1 MIGLMTMNRKLII
14 NELDRHFINPK
25 CELEY
30 TKDYELLLSVMLSA
44 QTTDKSV
51 NAATR
56 ELYKKYDTLEKLS
69 TLSEDEISSYI
80 SRIGFH
86 NVKSKNFKKI
96 VSILKDIGYV
106 PNDRKFLESLPG
118 VGRKTA
124 SVVLGQLFDVPSFA
138 VDTHVFRLAH
148 RFGITNSKDDVLS
161 TEKKLKKYFKESEYN
176 RVNSQMVLFGRYI
189 CTSKKP
195 KCELCN
201 LKNICK
207 EKTFNSLTTTL
218 KNDINSE

>member
-69 TLSEDEISSYI
+69 TLSENEISSYI
-80 SRIGFH
+80 SRIGFN

-106 PNDRKFLESLPG
+106 PNDREFLESLPG

-124 SVVLGQLFDVPSFA
+124 SVVLGELFDVPSFA
-138 VDTHVFRLAH
+138 VDTHVFRVAH

-207 EKTFNSLTTTL
+207 EKKHS
-218 KNDINSE
+218 IV

>member
-1 MIGLMTMNRKLII
+1 MIGLMIMNRELII
-14 NELDRHFINPK
+14 NEFDRHFNNPK

-56 ELYKKYDTLEKLS
+56 DLYKKYDTLEKLD
-69 TLSEDEISSYI
+69 TLTENEISSYI

-106 PNDRKFLESLPG
+106 PNDREFLESLPG

-138 VDTHVFRLAH
+138 VDTHVHRLAY
-148 RFGITNSKDDVLS
+148 RLGITNSHDDVIS
-161 TEKKLKKYFKESEYN
+161 TEKKLKKYFKKSEYN

-207 EKTFNSLTTTL
+207 EK
-218 KNDINSE
+218 KNG

>member
-1 MIGLMTMNRKLII
+1 MIGLMTMNRELII
-14 NELDRHFINPK
+14 NELNRHFNNPK
-25 CELEY
+25 CELVY

-51 NAATR
+51 NIATK
-56 ELYKKYDTLEKLS
+56 ELYEKYDTLDKLD
-69 TLSEDEISSYI
+69 TLSVNDISSYI

-106 PNDRKFLESLPG
+106 PCDREFLESLPG

-124 SVVLGQLFDVPSFA
+124 SVVLGELYNVPSFA
-138 VDTHVFRLAH
+138 VDTHVHRLAY
-148 RFGITNSKDDVLS
+148 RFGITDSSDDVIK
-161 TEKKLKKYFKESEYN
+161 TEEKLKNYFNESEYN
-176 RVNSQMVLFGRYI
+176 CINSQMVLFGRYI

-207 EKTFNSLTTTL
+207 EKNVH
-218 KNDINSE
+218 

>member
-69 TLSEDEISSYI
+69 TLSENEISSYI
-80 SRIGFH
+80 SRIGFY

-106 PNDRKFLESLPG
+106 PNDREFLESLPG

-124 SVVLGQLFDVPSFA
+124 SVVLGELFDVPSFA
-138 VDTHVFRLAH
+138 VDTHVFRVAH

-207 EKTFNSLTTTL
+207 EKN
-218 KNDINSE
+218 IQ

>member
-1 MIGLMTMNRKLII
+1 MIGLMTMNRELII

-51 NAATR
+51 NAATG
-56 ELYKKYDTLEKLS
+56 ELYKKYDTLEKLY
-69 TLSEDEISSYI
+69 TLSENEISSYI

-106 PNDRKFLESLPG
+106 PNDREFLESLPG

-124 SVVLGQLFDVPSFA
+124 SVVLGELFDVPSFA

-161 TEKKLKKYFKESEYN
+161 TEKKLKKYFKENEYN

-207 EKTFNSLTTTL
+207 EKN
-218 KNDINSE
+218 IQ

>member
-69 TLSEDEISSYI
+69 TLSENEISSYI

-106 PNDRKFLESLPG
+106 PNDREFLESLPG

-124 SVVLGQLFDVPSFA
+124 SVVLGELFDVPSFA
-138 VDTHVFRLAH
+138 VDTHVFRVAH

-176 RVNSQMVLFGRYI
+176 RVNSQMGLFGRYI

-207 EKTFNSLTTTL
+207 EKKHS
-218 KNDINSE
+218 IV